1 MEGNAPGEDWGPSWK
16 GTKEEG
22 QAWQPSRA
30 VAAGLPGAQVPI
42 RLPLGPPRPSSSPG
56 VPRTAKVW
64 EEPGPVP
71 GDPGVGSRESGWGWG
86 GLTAPPRGS
95 ALGLQQLRKG
105 LPRIRPPGDP
115 PLGLV
120 RPTHSLDPR
129 NTLVSSE
136 RPPALTGRKRTQ
148 RGTADFPQSHP
159 ILPHRGVILPILGK
173 QK

>member
-1 MEGNAPGEDWGPSWK
+1 MSGGKCPRRGLGSQLEGDKGGRAGMAAQPGSGC
-16 GTKEEG
+16 
-22 QAWQPSRA
+22 RA
-30 VAAGLPGAQVPI
+30 A
-42 RLPLGPPRPSSSPG
+42 RSPG
-56 VPRTAKVW
+56 SDTPPSGTPQAQLVPRSPPHGQGLGRTRACSRR
-64 EEPGPVP
+64 P
-71 GDPGVGSRESGWGWG
+71 GSRESGWGWG